1 MAERPACQ
9 IPEWKYKNEKTNL
22 VLSVFIDYR
31 PAIISAMVAMTLLLL
46 LSNIIFNQHMAYAH
60 HIIDQIPIPSRPMG
74 LSLSSSSS
82 SSANNSQL
90 LYVSNFGLPVVS
102 IINTTSNNGS

>member
-31 PAIISAMVAMTLLLL
+31 PAIISAMVAMT
-46 LSNIIFNQHMAYAH
+46 IIY
-60 HIIDQIPIPSRPMG
+60 
-74 LSLSSSSS
+74 
-82 SSANNSQL
+82 
-90 LYVSNFGLPVVS
+90 
-102 IINTTSNNGS
+102 